1 MIKSQEGEWKQ
12 LEIFYR
18 HWVSS
23 LNLYFVYL
31 ICFEEKTVMRALA
44 NESFRNVGS
53 VRSFEV
59 ISLMYSVVVK
69 KC

>member
-1 MIKSQEGEWKQ
+1 MRKQFTPDEWQTIKSQEGEWKQ

-44 NESFRNVGS
+44 NESFQENR
-53 VRSFEV
+53 FT
-59 ISLMYSVVVK
+59 
-69 KC
+69 